1 MDPSLT
7 LLTKINSKWS
17 KDRNIIPDI
26 KLLEENIGKKLL
38 NIGLGSDLFG
48 FDNKSLGNKS
58 KNKQAG
64 LHLGKKLVHSKRY
77 NKKVK
82 RQTTE

>member
-17 KDRNIIPDI
+17 KDINIIPDII

-38 NIGLGSDLFG
+38 NIDLGSDLFG
-48 FDNKSLGNKS
+48 FDKKNLGNKNKS
-58 KNKQAG
+58 NKQD
-64 LHLGKKLVHSKRY
+64 Y
-77 NKKVK
+77 I
-82 RQTTE
+82 

>member
-17 KDRNIIPDI
+17 KDINIIPDII

-48 FDNKSLGNKS
+48 FDKKKSLGNKNKS
-58 KNKQAG
+58 NKQD
-64 LHLGKKLVHSKRY
+64 Y
-77 NKKVK
+77 I
-82 RQTTE
+82 